1 MPNPTWPNTLPAYVT
16 ESGFNEQ
23 FQDQNTE
30 STMDTGPA
38 KTRRRFTKAIRFITC
53 NLNMTAEQVDT
64 FETFFRTTTKG
75 GSLPFDW
82 VHPRTQASTTFRFR
96 NPAPKYSVFGSTNV
110 TATFTLEVL
119 G

>member
-1 MPNPTWPNTLPAYVT
+1 MANPTWPNTLPAYVT

-38 KTRRRFTKAIRFITC
+38 KIRRRFTKAIRFITC
-53 NLNMTAEQVDT
+53 NLNMTKEQAEAFDT
-64 FETFFRTTTKG
+64 FWGTTCKG

-82 VHPRTQASTTFRFR
+82 VHPRTQVATTFRFR

-110 TATFTLEVL
+110 TVNFTLEVV
-119 G
+119 